1 MNMKCEFAV
10 NGELDIAKFTMEG
23 NNADGSRMK

>member
-23 NNADGSRMK
+23 NNADTSRMK

>member
-10 NGELDIAKFTMEG
+10 NGELDVAKFTMEG
-23 NNADGSRMK
+23 NNAGASRVK